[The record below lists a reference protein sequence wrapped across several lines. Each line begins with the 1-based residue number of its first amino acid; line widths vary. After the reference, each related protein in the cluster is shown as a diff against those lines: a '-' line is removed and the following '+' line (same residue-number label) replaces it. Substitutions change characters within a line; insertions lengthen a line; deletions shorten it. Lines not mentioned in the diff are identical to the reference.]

1 MPIIAVGMN
10 AIKMRLIISKSRII
24 VRLYKKITDRI
35 APDCMD
41 ISNVLT
47 NSVCSIASKFEV
59 KIKCPVEEIGR
70 NSVIPSMIPK
80 MIA

>member
-1 MPIIAVGMN
+1 MKSVYIDPETGELVILNPVGQ
-10 AIKMRLIISKSRII
+10 
-24 VRLYKKITDRI
+24 ITDRI